1 MRQKSIQLLETQE
14 QTFRHEWKHIINYGD
29 YLTLRNRL
37 QVITRQDKYVGADG
51 TYQIRSLYFDN
62 LDNKVLLEKLNG
74 YNRREKFR
82 IRYYNG
88 DTSFIRLE
96 KKSKIN
102 GLCSKTSTSIT
113 KEQCEKLL
121 RNDTLWMKESN
132 DPLLVEFYAKM
143 LYQQLKPKVLVD
155 YVREP
160 YIYEAGNV
168 RITIDSQIKTG
179 LYNKNLFDMESIAV
193 EVPDSQI
200 ILEVKYDSFLPEV
213 IQNAVRLDNRRE
225 TSYSKYAACRM
236 YG

>member
-1 MRQKSIQLLETQE
+1 MEQKAIWLLPTQE
-14 QTFRHEWKHIINYGD
+14 QTFRHEWKHVINYCD
-29 YLTLRNRL
+29 YLILRNRL
-37 QVITRQDKYVGADG
+37 QVIAKQDYHVREDG

-62 LDNKVLLEKLNG
+62 LDDKVLLEKLNG

-102 GLCSKTSTSIT
+102 GLCSKVSASIT
-113 KEQCEKLL
+113 SEQCERLL
-121 RNDTLWMKESN
+121 NNDTLWMKVSDN
-132 DPLLVEFYAKM
+132 PLFVELYAKM
-143 LYQQLKPKVLVD
+143 MYQQLRPKVLVD

-168 RITIDSQIKTG
+168 RVTIDTQIKTG
-179 LYNKNLFDMESIAV
+179 LYNQNLFDTESISV
-193 EVPDSQI
+193 EVPDNQI

-213 IQNAVRLDNRRE
+213 IQNAVRLNDRRG